1 MDYSTKN
8 QATFIVNFR
17 KREKEI
23 DWNRG
28 GVDTLSSVTLATACT
43 DVFWASVI
51 DMQGVREKPNF
62 MKSQGSDEILQPMTP
77 RLVFNKK
84 KINFGH
90 IYSSAVKF

>member
-28 GVDTLSSVTLATACT
+28 GVDKMSSVTLATACT
-43 DVFWASVI
+43 DVFWAYYWHA
-51 DMQGVREKPNF
+51 
-62 MKSQGSDEILQPMTP
+62 GS
-77 RLVFNKK
+77 
-84 KINFGH
+84 
-90 IYSSAVKF
+90 

>member
-1 MDYSTKN
+1 MY
-8 QATFIVNFR
+8 FELI
-17 KREKEI
+17 
-23 DWNRG
+23 
-28 GVDTLSSVTLATACT
+28 
-43 DVFWASVI
+43 I

-62 MKSQGSDEILQPMTP
+62 MKSQGRDEILQPMTP